1 MKRTLAKGPVL
12 VFLASLVI
20 FGLVLFVSVAGSDT
34 RGPGGVPPSVGG
46 TEKNIPSGQAEP
58 PENNGSDVAATVQ
71 KRAAKQSTTPS
82 VNVTEVTPQTYQAT
96 VSGYG
101 SASAHYQLALNSR
114 VSGQVMSVADDF
126 EVGRY
131 VQAGQVLVSLE
142 NSSYKA
148 ALAAADLAYQEA
160 QREAEQAR
168 AEWAASGLKGEPE
181 SPLVF
186 YEPQL
191 QEARANYVAAKAN
204 YDDTQVKAT
213 FDGVVTSREVAPG
226 SYISIGSE
234 LGEMVSSDRVEVS
247 VPLSSSEWTLLPTL
261 EDMTAGNWL
270 VDLVDVETGLKW
282 QGRVLRAERQLDTD
296 TRQRSIIIAV
306 DKPFEQSPALLPGIF
321 VEAFIP
327 GVTVDALW
335 KLPSSSLSQR
345 GEIWYVDANNTL
357 QSFNVT
363 PAFTDD
369 TSIYIRP
376 PEALR
381 EQPQRVL
388 ITPMNSYVKGAIVE
402 AQVVHSQVSDVPVA
416 GNIQAQPLMK
426 TDTEQNAVGADQ
438 LGTQKLKNK
447 SLKASVEEGTDHV

>member
-1 MKRTLAKGPVL
+1 MKRTLTKGPVL
-12 VFLASLVI
+12 VFLVSLVI
-20 FGLVLFVSVAGSDT
+20 LGLVLFISFAGGDSS
-34 RGPGGVPPSVGG
+34 GPGRKPPPGG
-46 TEKNIPSGQAEP
+46 NT
-58 PENNGSDVAATVQ
+58 ENNMPGGQIATSGNIVSDASVTQ
-71 KRAAKQSTTPS
+71 KRVPKQSTTPS
-82 VNVTEVTPQTYQAT
+82 VKVTEVTPQTYQAT

-126 EVGRY
+126 EVGLH
-131 VQAGQVLVSLE
+131 VQAGQVLLYLE
-142 NSSYKA
+142 NSTYRA
-148 ALAAADLAYQEA
+148 ALAASDLAYQEA

-168 AEWAASGLKGEPE
+168 AEWSASGLKGEPE

-191 QEARANYVAAKAN
+191 QEARSNYEAAKTN

-226 SYISIGSE
+226 SYISVGSE

-261 EDMTAGNWL
+261 AEMTAGNWAVTL
-270 VDLVDVETGLKW
+270 FDVETGLQW

-321 VEAFIP
+321 VEAFIS
-327 GVTVDALW
+327 GKSVDDLW

-345 GEIWYVDANNTL
+345 GEIWYVDAKNTL
-357 QSFNVT
+357 QSFNAT
-363 PAFTDD
+363 PAFTDN
-369 TSIYIRP
+369 TSIFIRP
-376 PEALR
+376 PQGLR

-388 ITPMNSYVKGAIVE
+388 ITPMNSYVKGAVVE
-402 AQVVHSQVSDVPVA
+402 AQVVNSLVSDVPVA
-416 GNIQAQPLMK
+416 GDIQARPPTETA
-426 TDTEQNAVGADQ
+426 TDQSTVGADNPR
-438 LGTQKLKNK
+438 TQKLN
-447 SLKASVEEGTDHV
+447 KASVEEGPDHV